1 MDLHDINF
9 ALKVK
14 VLQKKARSSPDVQPI
29 LIVMDLIDIINSFYI
44 TVYYILIYIQKSS
57 PLSKE
62 TYFSTVLRALRNSIL
77 ITPSINNPSLTWLSW
92 KRIYSLFLSKI
103 KWQTS
108 NCSLKLVLDLHS
120 CFVCSISMSEDKSAF
135 NFFFKLLIGI
145 RCWCVV

>member
-77 ITPSINNPSLTWLSW
+77 ITPSINNPSLTWLS
-92 KRIYSLFLSKI
+92 
-103 KWQTS
+103 
-108 NCSLKLVLDLHS
+108 
-120 CFVCSISMSEDKSAF
+120 
-135 NFFFKLLIGI
+135 
-145 RCWCVV
+145 